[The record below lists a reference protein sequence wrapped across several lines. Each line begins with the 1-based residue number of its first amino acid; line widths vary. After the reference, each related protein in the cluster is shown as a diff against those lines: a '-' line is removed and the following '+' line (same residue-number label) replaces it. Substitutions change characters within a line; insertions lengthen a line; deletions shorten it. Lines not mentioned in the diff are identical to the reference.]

1 MLTCLQRCN
10 DDVTTH
16 LRPRLGVLAADL
28 RDYHSTLEITVFFTM
43 HFVLILF
50 PLYHLY
56 RETFPVLVRFLIIV
70 LTCFWN
76 HSLLLHLWSARAL
89 WYEC

>member
-56 RETFPVLVRFLIIV
+56 RETFPVLVRFLIIGFDMLLEP
-70 LTCFWN
+70 LTVTTSVECAC
-76 HSLLLHLWSARAL
+76 SLV
-89 WYEC
+89 